1 MALSCGIV
9 GLPNVGKSTLFNAIS
24 ETNKAEA
31 ANYPFCTIT
40 PNVGIVP
47 VPDVRLDKL
56 SELYKPAKTT
66 PTSLEF
72 IDIAGL
78 VKGASTGGGR
88 GNQFLSEIRQV
99 DAIVHVVRC
108 FEDGNVVHV
117 DGSVDPERDI
127 EVIETELCLKD
138 LEGVEKRRERTQKAA
153 KGVGK
158 PAEEAKIELGVLDRV
173 REGLDAGK
181 PVWTQGLSAEER
193 ARIADLFL
201 LTDKPVLYVANVD
214 EAQLGKPDNARLQA
228 VRKVADRQGAPT
240 VVICAGLE
248 AEIAQ
253 LPREER
259 PAFLEQSG
267 LTETGLTKLIH
278 AGYERLGLITFFT
291 SGTDECRAWTLHKGQ
306 KAPQAAGVI
315 HTDFERGFIK
325 AEICRCEDLLSYG
338 SEAALRDK
346 GLLRIEGK
354 DYVVQDGDVAHF
366 RFNV

>member
-1 MALSCGIV
+1 MGFNCGIV

-40 PNVGIVP
+40 PNVGVVP
-47 VPDVRLDKL
+47 VPDARLDKL
-56 SELYKPAKTT
+56 SALYKPAKTT

-78 VKGASTGGGR
+78 VKGASQGGGR

-117 DGSVDPERDI
+117 DGSVDPARDVD
-127 EVIETELCLKD
+127 VIQTELCLKD
-138 LEGVEKRRERTQKAA
+138 LDGVEKRRERAQKAA
-153 KGVGK
+153 KGSGK
-158 PAEEAKIELGVLDRV
+158 PADEAKVELALLDRV
-173 REGLDAGK
+173 LAGLDAGK
-181 PVWTQGLSAEER
+181 PVFAQGLGPEEHARLAE
-193 ARIADLFL
+193 LFL
-201 LTDKPVLYVANVD
+201 LTDKPIIYVANVGED
-214 EAQLGKPDNARLQA
+214 QLGKADDPRVAA
-228 VRKVADRQGAPT
+228 VRRIAEAHGAPV
-240 VVICAGLE
+240 VVICASLE
-248 AEIAQ
+248 SEIAQ

-259 PAFLEQSG
+259 PAFLEQAG
-267 LTETGLTKLIH
+267 LDEPGLHKLIH
-278 AGYERLGLITFFT
+278 AGYARLGLITFFT
-291 SGTDECRAWTLHKGQ
+291 AGTDECRAWTVRKGAR
-306 KAPQAAGVI
+306 APQAAGVI

-325 AEICRCEDLLSYG
+325 AEICRVEDLLALG

>member
-1 MALSCGIV
+1 MGFNCGIV

-40 PNVGIVP
+40 PNVGVVP
-47 VPDVRLDKL
+47 VPDARLDRL
-56 SELYKPAKTT
+56 SALYHPAKTT

-78 VKGASTGGGR
+78 VKGASQGGGR

-117 DGSVDPERDI
+117 DGSVDPERDVG
-127 EVIETELCLKD
+127 VIETELCLKD
-138 LEGVEKRRERTQKAA
+138 LEGVEKRRERAQKAS
-153 KGVGK
+153 KGAGK
-158 PAEEAKIELGVLDRV
+158 AGEEGKAELALLDRV
-173 REGLDAGK
+173 RAGLDAGK
-181 PVWTQGLSAEER
+181 PVWLQGLTQEER
-193 ARIADLFL
+193 ARLADLFL
-201 LTDKPVLYVANVD
+201 LTDKPVLYVANVG
-214 EAQLGKPDNARLQA
+214 EAQLGRPDDPRLA
-228 VRKVADRQGAPT
+228 VVRRLADTQGAPL
-240 VVICAGLE
+240 VVICASLE

-253 LPREER
+253 LPREDR
-259 PAFLEQSG
+259 PAFLQQAG
-267 LTETGLTKLIH
+267 LEEPGLHKLIH
-278 AGYERLGLITFFT
+278 AGYARLGLITFFT
-291 SGTDECRAWTLHKGQ
+291 AGTDECRAWTVRRGA

-325 AEICRCEDLLSYG
+325 AEICAVEDLLALG